1 MRNIVGSPI
10 FHVDVVI
17 NLNVN
22 EVTRHKCG
30 KKNGFHFYLVSVSH
44 SIACEYTIR
53 WCFLVVM
60 VSAGT
65 GRFRWSQQLLAKNL
79 TGALLYY

>member
-10 FHVDVVI
+10 VHVDVVI

-30 KKNGFHFYLVSVSH
+30 KKNGFHSYLLSVSH

-60 VSAGT
+60 VSAGSD
-65 GRFRWSQQLLAKNL
+65 GLSSF
-79 TGALLYY
+79 